1 MIPGVKVV
9 RRGTRAYI
17 PKKKLQDIVE
27 RGVRPLVEKEYSF
40 HIEKNDVQSVGG
52 FQVGLRELTIELHL
66 SLAKY
71 ALNFL
76 QSENDSGKL
85 VFLLEDQMV
94 KGQVKVHVD
103 KQLDLLVTQT
113 ELINKDYIIDFALL
127 ITKLIVEVDLKA
139 TKDGVPQ
146 IGLKL
151 SLENLDL
158 ANNLKFDVENKDILT
173 SLIDLLKGVW
183 LPIVEGVLMESLL
196 PKANEEITKTIND
209 TLIKEFKREIP
220 IEGPLCIQID
230 LTIHEI
236 LIGENFIILT
246 IDGHFNNFK
255 NPRDMDQV
263 AHPTF
268 DMPKIIDELR
278 DDEIAV
284 QISYDNVYTLIYAIL
299 QNRVD
304 IQIDVDKSICNS
316 VTVYRE
322 PNYSA
327 VIALLP
333 QKEDNTKGEKTTT
346 VGIKVDAEIFSKI
359 TVDLKPLPDFSV
371 KVKARTEVCDVKILD
386 GKRTADEFFMTIS
399 IANTEVLGL
408 YGEDMNPSVDLKK
421 NNVVYNKLRDKMS
434 KDKITQEIKVKA
446 VKLGERGK
454 FMATRLVVEE
464 NYIVLVGMLT
474 I

>member
-76 QSENDSGKL
+76 QSENDSGRL

-209 TLIKEFKREIP
+209 TLIKEFKR
-220 IEGPLCIQID
+220 D
-230 LTIHEI
+230 
-236 LIGENFIILT
+236 
-246 IDGHFNNFK
+246 
-255 NPRDMDQV
+255 
-263 AHPTF
+263 
-268 DMPKIIDELR
+268 
-278 DDEIAV
+278 
-284 QISYDNVYTLIYAIL
+284 SY
-299 QNRVD
+299 
-304 IQIDVDKSICNS
+304 
-316 VTVYRE
+316 
-322 PNYSA
+322 
-327 VIALLP
+327 
-333 QKEDNTKGEKTTT
+333 
-346 VGIKVDAEIFSKI
+346 
-359 TVDLKPLPDFSV
+359 
-371 KVKARTEVCDVKILD
+371 
-386 GKRTADEFFMTIS
+386 
-399 IANTEVLGL
+399 
-408 YGEDMNPSVDLKK
+408 
-421 NNVVYNKLRDKMS
+421 
-434 KDKITQEIKVKA
+434 
-446 VKLGERGK
+446 
-454 FMATRLVVEE
+454 
-464 NYIVLVGMLT
+464 
-474 I
+474 